1 MKTLTQYI
9 NEAKSISKSEI
20 EKIHSDR
27 EGISNGEFSE
37 DIVNSVID
45 GYIKYLG
52 YKKVKCDKKGFDVK
66 LESPEWEP
74 GSSNHTWDG
83 KKYSIYFITKKDK
96 WGNDPFWE
104 KQYN

>member
-1 MKTLTQYI
+1 MKTLKQYI

-27 EGISNGEFSE
+27 EGISDGEFSE

-52 YKKVKCDKKGFDVK
+52 YKKVKCDRKGFDVK
-66 LESPEWEP
+66 LESPKWEL
-74 GSSNHTWDG
+74 GSSNRTWDG
-83 KKYSIYFITKKDK
+83 EKYSIYFKTKKDK